1 MSNHQ
6 LICPSCS
13 SNYIEIK
20 AMKYEFCDGYIIE
33 GTEDYVGLWQII
45 YEFERKFPQ
54 ANTEEIKLMTLETT
68 REILETGF
76 MEIGM
81 FKYVDKNNLEYQIW
95 NLDIESIINRVE
107 REWDELGRVP
117 NIGDI
122 AWLITT
128 KKGEKEVERLLKK
141 RKEIELALF
150 KLLEE
155 ILNRPEKQLELDD
168 RLVDDLKIDPD
179 VLSSKLALRIE
190 EELGI
195 KLPVEEW
202 AKVYTIEDLLFL
214 LYEYHHDRK

>member
-1 MSNHQ
+1 MSNYQ

-20 AMKYEFCDGYIIE
+20 AMKYEFWDDYIIE

-45 YEFERKFPQ
+45 GRFREKFPQ
-54 ANTEEIKLMTLETT
+54 ANSQEIKLMTLEAT

-81 FKYVDKNNLEYQIW
+81 FEYVDKNNLEYQIW
-95 NLDIESIINRVE
+95 NLDIEGIINRIE
-107 REWDELGRVP
+107 REWDELGRIP
-117 NIGDI
+117 SLGEI

-128 KKGEKEVERLLKK
+128 KKGEKEAERILKK
-141 RKEIELALF
+141 RKEIDLALF

-155 ILNRPEKQLELDD
+155 ILNRPQKQLELDD

-202 AKVYTIEDLLFL
+202 AEVYMIEDLLFL
-214 LYEYHHDRK
+214 LYEYHHYRT